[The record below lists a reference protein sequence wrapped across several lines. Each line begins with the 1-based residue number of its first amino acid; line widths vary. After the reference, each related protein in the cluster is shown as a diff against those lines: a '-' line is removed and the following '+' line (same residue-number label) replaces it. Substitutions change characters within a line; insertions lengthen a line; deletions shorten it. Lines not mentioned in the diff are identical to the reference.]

1 MESREDVDFAAA
13 SLKSI
18 NSHIERIVKIV
29 RSLGDFARISSA
41 EKISS
46 NIWEILER
54 TINLVKYDKRFKNIQ
69 LATDVQ
75 DIPLLKIN
83 PDKIQQV
90 FLNLTI
96 NALDAMPDGGRLNI
110 SMKRVDSSVEV
121 AFSDSGAG
129 IDESMVDKIFDPFF
143 TTKTPGMGTGLGLS
157 ICYGI
162 IKEHNGTIAVKSRKG
177 EGTTFVI
184 NLPLENNA

>member
-1 MESREDVDFAAA
+1 
-13 SLKSI
+13 
-18 NSHIERIVKIV
+18 
-29 RSLGDFARISSA
+29 
-41 EKISS
+41 
-46 NIWEILER
+46 
-54 TINLVKYDKRFKNIQ
+54 
-69 LATDVQ
+69 
-75 DIPLLKIN
+75 
-83 PDKIQQV
+83 
-90 FLNLTI
+90 
-96 NALDAMPDGGRLNI
+96 MPDGGRLNI

-162 IKEHNGTIAVKSRKG
+162 INEHNGTITVKSRKG

-184 NLPLENNA
+184 NLPLDNNA